1 MCSSDLQNKIEELI
15 YPFWNKNIFQNVIK
29 GQDDIIFK
37 YLFSE
42 YSFKTNNLNLRKKS
56 WSNNFVDTLL
66 DIKNLNFIEK
76 YNKFNSSKLFS
87 FKTNKSTNN
96 IYILYSKIESKFYKI
111 SDLDINDSL

>member
-1 MCSSDLQNKIEELI
+1 MLARRITHFEKAQLKEHLLKLKDE
-15 YPFWNKNIFQNVIK
+15 
-29 GQDDIIFK
+29 DRR
-37 YLFSE
+37 
-42 YSFKTNNLNLRKKS
+42 LR
-56 WSNNFVDTLL
+56 FGGLVTDEV
-66 DIKNLNFIEK
+66 IEK